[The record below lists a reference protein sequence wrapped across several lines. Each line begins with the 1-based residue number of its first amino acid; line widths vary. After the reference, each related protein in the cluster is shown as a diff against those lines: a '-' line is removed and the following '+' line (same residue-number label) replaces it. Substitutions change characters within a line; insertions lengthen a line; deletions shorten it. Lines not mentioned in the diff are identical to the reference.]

1 MRRKP
6 WEGLRQ
12 TDQRSARR
20 AADWNVRRQI
30 EHGLSPLDPTL
41 SSKTHIAISSGAQ
54 AVDRVALRVK
64 LGGHHVPENDVLR
77 RFDRAKL
84 LRVNVRESEADDD
97 RLADRVVSIPAGARA
112 ALLAID
118 AAL

>member
-12 TDQRSARR
+12 TDQRSAQR

-30 EHGLSPLDPTL
+30 AHGLSPLDPTL
-41 SSKTHIAISSGAQ
+41 SSKTYIVIGSGAQ
-54 AVDRVALRVK
+54 AVGRVALRVK

-77 RFDRAKL
+77 RFDRS
-84 LRVNVRESEADDD
+84 RRHFIADCLP
-97 RLADRVVSIPAGARA
+97 LADEWWLWDNQSVSVNE
-112 ALLAID
+112 
-118 AAL
+118 